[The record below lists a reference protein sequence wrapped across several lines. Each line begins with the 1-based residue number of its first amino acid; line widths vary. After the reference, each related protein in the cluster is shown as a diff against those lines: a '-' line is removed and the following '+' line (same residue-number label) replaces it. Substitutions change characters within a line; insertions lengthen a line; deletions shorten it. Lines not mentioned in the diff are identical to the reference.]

1 MLKSMCNGELTKI
14 IKRIYIFYIYYIEY
28 YVVFFYS
35 HPVYGRLHM
44 LNIYLKIPS
53 EIESIELKLT
63 AIIVAE
69 TL

>member
-1 MLKSMCNGELTKI
+1 MCNGELTKI
-14 IKRIYIFYIYYIEY
+14 IKRIYIFYIYILYRILCS
-28 YVVFFYS
+28 FFYS

-44 LNIYLKIPS
+44 LNIYLKVPS